1 LGWTSLLLL
10 MMMML
15 LLQVFSWDCFDVF
28 KLATLTSRHP
38 LEAVSMAVLQQ
49 LGLIE
54 ELGLP
59 QVCTLQQYRCCC
71 RSTRFPVPE
80 LMNRITSSVSMAVQ

>member
-1 LGWTSLLLL
+1 LQHCILAAFAELAFSLPALLLL
-10 MMMML
+10 LL

-54 ELGLP
+54 ELALP
-59 QVCTLQQYRCCC
+59 QVC
-71 RSTRFPVPE
+71 
-80 LMNRITSSVSMAVQ
+80 

>member
-1 LGWTSLLLL
+1 LGCALLLL
-10 MMMML
+10 LL

-54 ELGLP
+54 ELDLP
-59 QVCTLQQYRCCC
+59 QVCTLQQYLRCCS
-71 RSTRFPVPE
+71 RTAVVAAAE
-80 LMNRITSSVSMAVQ
+80 LLLQQ